1 MKKQLIST
9 FAALTILTTQALPMA
24 EIAPMDAASTAITAS
39 AADYAP
45 TKVSGVKASGTA
57 YTATTL
63 SWTKVANAKGY
74 RVYIYDTAA
83 KKYKKITTI
92 TKNST
97 TSYKVTGL
105 TAGTAYKFKVRAYR
119 KVNGKTYWGKSSAA
133 LSVTTKSYAPAKV
146 TGVKATANSKT
157 AGTLTWSKISTA
169 TGYRVY
175 VYNTSTKKYTKVTTL
190 SGSTKTSYK
199 VTGLTAGTSYKYKV
213 RAYRKV
219 NGVTYWGTS
228 SAAVTLTTQ
237 ADATEANTL
246 KAYEALIVGNST
258 TAQRELIRQDVIAYI
273 NKNYPALKLDE
284 SLSVFLDKNGNPTDI
299 YSEQVE
305 FGHNNGT
312 TGVDYDELSTAYY
325 LLKTNPSSPM
335 ADYCKRMYGD
345 SLSDYAKQLR
355 NDCLT
360 WVDHDAEYYKGVVP
374 LNTFNVCL
382 IYKDTSHI
390 VEGNTG
396 IDIPEY
402 QMMIVYR

>member
-24 EIAPMDAASTAITAS
+24 EIAPMAASTAITAS

-45 TKVSGVKASGTA
+45 AKVTGVKASGTA

-119 KVNGKTYWGKSSAA
+119 KVKGKTYWGKSSAA

-157 AGTLTWSKISTA
+157 SGTLTWTKIA
-169 TGYRVY
+169 NAKGYRVY

-199 VTGLTAGTSYKYKV
+199 VSGLTAGTSYKYKV

-258 TAQRELIRQDVIAYI
+258 AAQRELIRQDVIAYI
-273 NKNYPALKLDE
+273 NKNYPQYTLNENIAQW
-284 SLSVFLDKNGNPTDI
+284 VDKNGNPTNVL
-299 YSEQVE
+299 SEGVQ
-305 FGHNNGT
+305 FDTTTGT

-355 NDCLT
+355 NNCLT
-360 WVDHDAEYYKGVVP
+360 WADFDAEYYKGVATFK
-374 LNTFNVCL
+374 TFNVCL
-382 IYKDTSHI
+382 VYKDTYHT
-390 VEGNTG
+390 VKNNTG
-396 IDIPEY
+396 VDIPEY
-402 QMMIVYR
+402 QMVIVYQH